1 MAGSVD
7 QLKARIRNLAKG
19 DSARSQILLRHYGT
33 ERFLERLATSPYRN
47 NFVIKGGVLVA
58 AKVGLEHR
66 STQDLDATLKDVPF
80 SKKETLSIVEK
91 IAAIPLEDGISFR
104 IKSARS
110 IMDDS
115 DYPGIRIMMEATIG
129 KARIPM
135 KIDFSTDDAI
145 TPHAILFSL
154 PLMFEDRTISLRAYN
169 TETVLA
175 EKLETIVSRGTLNT
189 RMRDFYDIFALSV
202 VEGSQVDYQ
211 LLNEA
216 FNNTA
221 KKRNTDISNEVVN
234 YVLEEVRHSAAM
246 EHLWGKYQKEFDY
259 AEDIEWRAATDAVE
273 QMIAR
278 IREGF
283 E

>member
-1 MAGSVD
+1 
-7 QLKARIRNLAKG
+7 
-19 DSARSQILLRHYGT
+19 
-33 ERFLERLATSPYRN
+33 
-47 NFVIKGGVLVA
+47 
-58 AKVGLEHR
+58 
-66 STQDLDATLKDVPF
+66 
-80 SKKETLSIVEK
+80 
-91 IAAIPLEDGISFR
+91 
-104 IKSARS
+104 
-110 IMDDS
+110 MDDS